1 MPSRSNPNMPSKA
14 KRKTA
19 SVLTSKRKN
28 NQRLVNNKISKQ
40 ITPRTSQALR
50 QAAPLSRK
58 KARKL
63 MKKGGYD
70 QQRKELEQFLEAE
83 VEMKDLDGKAARKQ
97 TNAETGKEDVEMEVD

>member
-1 MPSRSNPNMPSKA
+1 
-14 KRKTA
+14 
-19 SVLTSKRKN
+19 
-28 NQRLVNNKISKQ
+28 
-40 ITPRTSQALR
+40 
-50 QAAPLSRK
+50 
-58 KARKL
+58 